1 MIHLLLQES
10 GVKFEDEELTQGGQL
25 CSILYEYDDLKAAFE
40 GSSQDCEARERRA
53 AEEELLSMP
62 LTPSFPS
69 RLETSIESLHAGNII
84 ACRINSDGTLIA
96 SGGADRAIKVI
107 CNETFRYIETI
118 PIAKAAQ
125 MTVERRELRGITTH
139 TAPILS
145 LAWCPADR
153 FSAEK
158 LTFQTAT
165 SAHFLCFHAV
175 KAEPEVPNQQAR
187 TLISALNRLC
197 AKWNVRILPFART
210 PSHTRGRAHAAR
222 AHTPQRAALVHRD
235 GRQGA
240 PPRRPLRRNRPG
252 PGGPHQVSERRC
264 GLCESDE
271 QEEGREQRR
280 EAYAVRCT
288 QVTMEH

>member
-1 MIHLLLQES
+1 VIHLLLQES

-125 MTVERRELRGITTH
+125 ND
-139 TAPILS
+139 
-145 LAWCPADR
+145 C
-153 FSAEK
+153 
-158 LTFQTAT
+158 
-165 SAHFLCFHAV
+165 
-175 KAEPEVPNQQAR
+175 
-187 TLISALNRLC
+187 
-197 AKWNVRILPFART
+197 
-210 PSHTRGRAHAAR
+210 
-222 AHTPQRAALVHRD
+222 
-235 GRQGA
+235 
-240 PPRRPLRRNRPG
+240 
-252 PGGPHQVSERRC
+252 
-264 GLCESDE
+264 
-271 QEEGREQRR
+271 
-280 EAYAVRCT
+280 
-288 QVTMEH
+288 